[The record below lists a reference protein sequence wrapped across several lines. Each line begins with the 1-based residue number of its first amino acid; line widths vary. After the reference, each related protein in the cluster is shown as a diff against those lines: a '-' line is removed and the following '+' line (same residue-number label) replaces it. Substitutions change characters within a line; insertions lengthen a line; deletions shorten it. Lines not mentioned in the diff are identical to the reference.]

1 MRAIGLF
8 FIICF
13 FVFNSVGAGFY
24 LLEEVTGID
33 VFSLLEFVSDEL
45 VGELIVLIAFFTLTE
60 SILLT
65 LIAIGVL
72 HRKETKDIVVVNSP
86 ATSAN
91 SVQEELTQLKIREL
105 ERQLEKMRKQQEHS
119 RYMPRIEQEE

>member
-45 VGELIVLIAFFTLTE
+45 VGELIVLIVFFTLIE

-105 ERQLEKMRKQQEHS
+105 DRQLEKMRKQQEHS

>member
-45 VGELIVLIAFFTLTE
+45 VGELIVLIVFFTLIE

>member
-8 FIICF
+8 FIICL

-45 VGELIVLIAFFTLTE
+45 VGELIVLIVFFTLIE

>member
-91 SVQEELTQLKIREL
+91 SIQEELTQLKIREL

>member
-105 ERQLEKMRKQQEHS
+105 EHQLEKMRKQQEHS

>member
-45 VGELIVLIAFFTLTE
+45 VGELIVLIVFFTLIE

-119 RYMPRIEQEE
+119 RYIPRIEQEE

>member
-1 MRAIGLF
+1 M
-8 FIICF
+8 
-13 FVFNSVGAGFY
+13 FNSVGAGFY

-33 VFSLLEFVSDEL
+33 VFSLLSDEL
-45 VGELIVLIAFFTLTE
+45 VGELIVWMAFFTLIE

-65 LIAIGVL
+65 LVAIGVL
-72 HRKETKDIVVVNSP
+72 HRKEAKDIVVVNSP

-105 ERQLEKMRKQQEHS
+105 ERQLEEMRKQQEHS
-119 RYMPRIEQEE
+119 RYMPR

>member
-24 LLEEVTGID
+24 LLEEVTGIN

-45 VGELIVLIAFFTLTE
+45 VGELIVLIVFFTLIE